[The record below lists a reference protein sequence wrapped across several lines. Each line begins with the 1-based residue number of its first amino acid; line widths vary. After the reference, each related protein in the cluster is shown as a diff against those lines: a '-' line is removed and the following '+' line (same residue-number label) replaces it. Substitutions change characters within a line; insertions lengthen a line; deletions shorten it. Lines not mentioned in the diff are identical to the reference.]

1 MMFFFHFQEV
11 PKSFKFNSTGHAN
24 SPETVVIRK
33 TLRSTPAPKTSTGRK
48 PLRENSLGGRQDLF
62 KTPSKGTVS
71 SMKSASSAKKGQSMK
86 VRFSLH
92 NEVQSPSGKR
102 VSIKQTEAA
111 VYLGSPIVLPK
122 RYYGTPRRS
131 RISETSMLHT
141 SIKEESPLA
150 HEVGTSQLLSSGSS
164 SGRKSNTPTSASKK
178 QTRDSYNFSVYSPSS
193 PTLQF
198 SQISGVSSNFAR
210 KSIDFSDFSP
220 VSESSESPKRKR
232 SMPSLN
238 STTQTVPSGR
248 KFSFARSSVAK
259 VKSSTSQF
267 QSSPDNNARLSS
279 SDLFGSSFESSD
291 IKSTRSSRIS
301 GGSVNTSGVFK
312 FSPNSTSRSSR
323 NTSRVLEESVSQIP
337 LPPSP
342 YVSRSSIKS
351 EKPPSSSKSNRSARS
366 TRSGRSDVVDTP
378 KSESWRSKS
387 EPLSSSD
394 SKIVASES
402 PKGKKRISS
411 TPKPKKSVGG
421 VPSQSPITSPILST
435 GKQSFRSQ
443 SVIESMDDLHS
454 VTSEVATIS
463 TPQSTRKKGRKG
475 STRMTA
481 SNSGL
486 LSPETQLPILAVK
499 PSTRKKQLSESV
511 SLLTESSTLSNLSV
525 SHDVSGR
532 SIDQSLAQKLLDSRA
547 SSSLG
552 HRAGSS
558 TSVLLHDLSVSP
570 SSSGR
575 RKRKS
580 SASTNSMSDVTTF
593 DFNSVLTPK
602 VPRGVFVSPME
613 ENPDDLSN
621 LSGMK
626 IVLNPT
632 ANSPVSSYTDV
643 RGVKRLLRTPQPST
657 PIASYASIEG
667 IKRLFKQSPVANYA
681 DISGLNLLY
690 QLSTN
695 ETNYMNVK
703 GVRRTQNSSDV
714 AGVEVLFESPKKSVE
729 TFTKQSPVKP
739 VGMVPPMSRTISF
752 VNDDD
757 VVVDLTEP
765 AMSGS
770 RSRRSANQPE
780 EIVTTSTSRTTRQ
793 MKSNTPGT
801 NKEESVDQHVEVKTR
816 GKRTTKVEK
825 TVKPSTKGRNIRGG
839 RRAQEDESD
848 VEIIELIPEIVN
860 SSKVK
865 TAKGSKRKLVVHDPI
880 EPSETVANKRTRGRN
895 IVTEDHAPKV
905 LQTKTPK
912 TKQSSKLQEDK
923 VSESPQRAELP
934 TKRGGRKLKE
944 DLASPL
950 QQNDESR
957 KGMVGKRSKPLSA
970 ESTNAHSPPKKV
982 KRGKQA
988 EVESADVAVNDAPQ
1002 EATKPAKA
1010 VKAVATTARARR
1022 GKAATVSP
1030 VKVKTPSPIKPK
1042 GQTRKGRTLESP
1054 EIESSKHSSKGRLR
1068 KAETEVAVKE
1078 PSPVKGRRRR
1088 AQTNDIVVDDV
1099 PAPTTSRAR
1108 RGKAVTVSPVKVK
1121 TPSPIKARRPAKK
1134 GKKDE
1139 AESTEVIAVTESP
1152 KQMVRGRKGK
1162 VEDIPK
1168 PLEKSK
1174 LQSPVKPKG
1183 SRRTQNKVVDPT
1195 IVLEQ
1200 SPVKG
1205 RGRKAQMRVETSTKP
1220 EESTKTSRSARGRA
1234 ETVAKSP
1241 KRRVEQTPVKTKPR
1255 GRRGQVE
1262 ESLTL
1267 TEVPVESEAKTKGR
1281 RKQTEV
1287 DKVKTKPE
1295 PKKGPRTV
1303 KSQQSPEKTAKGR
1316 GKKKEVEST
1325 NKSPVKA
1332 VKRLKRED
1340 LAETKPSTSRR
1351 EQTQQEAK
1359 NRKVQFNT

>member
-1 MMFFFHFQEV
+1 M

-33 TLRSTPAPKTSTGRK
+33 TLRSTPALKTSTGRK

-111 VYLGSPIVLPK
+111 VYLGSPIVPPK

-150 HEVGTSQLLSSGSS
+150 HEVGTSQLSSSGS

-178 QTRDSYNFSVYSPSS
+178 QSRDSYNFSVYSPSS

-238 STTQTVPSGR
+238 STTQTFPSGR
-248 KFSFARSSVAK
+248 KFSFARTSFAN

-267 QSSPDNNARLSS
+267 QPSPDNDARLSS

-291 IKSTRSSRIS
+291 IKSTRASRIS

-312 FSPNSTSRSSR
+312 FSPNTTGRSSR

-366 TRSGRSDVVDTP
+366 TRSGRSDFVDTP

-387 EPLSSSD
+387 EPLSLSN

-411 TPKPKKSVGG
+411 TPKPKKSVG

-443 SVIESMDDLHS
+443 SVMESMDDSHS
-454 VTSEVATIS
+454 VTSEVATNS

-511 SLLTESSTLSNLSV
+511 SLLTESSTMSNLSV

-552 HRAGSS
+552 HRAGCS

-714 AGVEVLFESPKKSVE
+714 AGVEVLFESPKKTVE

-752 VNDDD
+752 VNDD

-765 AMSGS
+765 AVSGS

-780 EIVTTSTSRTTRQ
+780 ETVATSRSRTTRQ

-825 TVKPSTKGRNIRGG
+825 TVQPSTKGQNIRGG

-848 VEIIELIPEIVN
+848 VEVIELIPEIIG

-865 TAKGSKRKLVVHDPI
+865 TAKGSKRKSVVHDSI

-905 LQTKTPK
+905 LQTKTQK
-912 TKQSSKLQEDK
+912 TKQSSKVQEDK

-944 DLASPL
+944 GLASPL
-950 QQNDESR
+950 LQNDESR
-957 KGMVGKRSKPLSA
+957 KVMVGKRSKPLSA
-970 ESTNAHSPPKKV
+970 ESTNVHSPPKKV

-988 EVESADVAVNDAPQ
+988 EVESDDVAVIDAPQ
-1002 EATKPAKA
+1002 EASKPAKV
-1010 VKAVATTARARR
+1010 VKAVATMARARR

-1042 GQTRKGRTLESP
+1042 GQTRKATKDITLESP

-1068 KAETEVAVKE
+1068 KAQTEVAVKE
-1078 PSPVKGRRRR
+1078 PSPVKGRGRR
-1088 AQTNDIVVDDV
+1088 AQTNDVVVDDV

-1121 TPSPIKARRPAKK
+1121 TPSPIKPRRPAKK

-1139 AESTEVIAVTESP
+1139 AESSEVIAVTESP

-1174 LQSPVKPKG
+1174 SQSPVKPKG
-1183 SRRTQNKVVDPT
+1183 RSRQTRNEVVDPT

-1205 RGRKAQMRVETSTKP
+1205 RGRKAQTRVETSTEP

-1241 KRRVEQTPVKTKPR
+1241 KRPVEQTPVKTKPR

-1262 ESLTL
+1262 ESLTP
-1267 TEVPVESEAKTKGR
+1267 TEVLVESEAKTKGR

-1303 KSQQSPEKTAKGR
+1303 KSQQSPEKTAMGR

-1351 EQTQQEAK
+1351 EQNQQEAK
-1359 NRKVQFNT
+1359 KPDSKTSRKVQFNT

>member
-1 MMFFFHFQEV
+1 M

-33 TLRSTPAPKTSTGRK
+33 ALRSTPAPKTSTCRK
-48 PLRENSLGGRQDLF
+48 PLRENSLGGRQDF
-62 KTPSKGTVS
+62 FMTPSKGTVS
-71 SMKSASSAKKGQSMK
+71 SMKTASSAKKGQSMK

-111 VYLGSPIVLPK
+111 VYLGSPIVPPK

-131 RISETSMLHT
+131 RISEASMLHT

-150 HEVGTSQLLSSGSS
+150 HEVSTSQLSSSIS

-178 QTRDSYNFSVYSPSS
+178 QSRDSYDFSVYSPSS

-220 VSESSESPKRKR
+220 VSEGSESPKRKR

-238 STTQTVPSGR
+238 SSTQTVPSGR
-248 KFSFARSSVAK
+248 KISFAKSSVAK
-259 VKSSTSQF
+259 VKSSTNQF
-267 QSSPDNNARLSS
+267 QPSPDNKARLSS
-279 SDLFGSSFESSD
+279 SDLFGSSFESSF
-291 IKSTRSSRIS
+291 KSTRASRIS
-301 GGSVNTSGVFK
+301 GDSVNTSGVVK
-312 FSPNSTSRSSR
+312 FSPNTTSSSSR

-351 EKPPSSSKSNRSARS
+351 EKPPSSSKSNRSVRS
-366 TRSGRSDVVDTP
+366 TRSERSDAIDTP

-387 EPLSSSD
+387 ETLSD
-394 SKIVASES
+394 SRIVASES
-402 PKGKKRISS
+402 PKEKKRISS
-411 TPKPKKSVGG
+411 TPKPKKSA
-421 VPSQSPITSPILST
+421 PSQSPITSPILST

-443 SVIESMDDLHS
+443 SMNVPSS
-454 VTSEVATIS
+454 VSSEVATS
-463 TPQSTRKKGRKG
+463 RKKGRKS
-475 STRMTA
+475 STRMSA

-499 PSTRKKQLSESV
+499 PSTRKKQLSES
-511 SLLTESSTLSNLSV
+511 LLTESSNMSNLSV

-532 SIDQSLAQKLLDSRA
+532 SIDRSLAQKLLDSRA
-547 SSSLG
+547 STSLG
-552 HRAGSS
+552 DHAGCS

-570 SSSGR
+570 SSTGR

-613 ENPDDLSN
+613 ENPDNLSN
-621 LSGMK
+621 LSGMR
-626 IVLNPT
+626 IVFNPT

-657 PIASYASIEG
+657 PIANYASVEG

-690 QLSTN
+690 QLSAN
-695 ETNYMNVK
+695 DTNYMNVK

-714 AGVEVLFESPKKSVE
+714 AGVEVLFESPKKTAE
-729 TFTKQSPVKP
+729 TFTKQSPTKP
-739 VGMVPPMSRTISF
+739 VGMVPPMSRSSS
-752 VNDDD
+752 VVHDDI

-770 RSRRSANQPE
+770 RSRRTVNQPE
-780 EIVTTSTSRTTRQ
+780 GTVTTSRSRTTRQ
-793 MKSNTPGT
+793 IESNTPGI
-801 NKEESVDQHVEVKTR
+801 NEEESVDQHVEVKTR

-825 TVKPSTKGRNIRGG
+825 TTQPSSKGRNIRGG
-839 RRAQEDESD
+839 RQAEEDECD
-848 VEIIELIPEIVN
+848 VEIIEIVPEIIR

-865 TAKGSKRKLVVHDPI
+865 SAKGSKRKLVVLDSI

-895 IVTEDHAPKV
+895 VVTEDHVPEVA
-905 LQTKTPK
+905 QAKTPK
-912 TKQSSKLQEDK
+912 TKKSSKLQEDK
-923 VSESPQRAELP
+923 VSESPQQAEMP
-934 TKRGGRKLKE
+934 TKRGGRKLRE
-944 DLASPL
+944 GL
-950 QQNDESR
+950 
-957 KGMVGKRSKPLSA
+957 
-970 ESTNAHSPPKKV
+970 AHSPPKKA

-988 EVESADVAVNDAPQ
+988 EVESDEVAVNDAPQ
-1002 EATKPAKA
+1002 TANKPARA

-1022 GKAATVSP
+1022 GKAAIVSP
-1030 VKVKTPSPIKPK
+1030 VKVKTPSPIKPR
-1042 GQTRKGRTLESP
+1042 GQARKATKDTALESP
-1054 EIESSKHSSKGRLR
+1054 EIESYNSKGRLR
-1068 KAETEVAVKE
+1068 KTQTEVAVSE
-1078 PSPVKGRRRR
+1078 PSPVKSRGRK
-1088 AQTNDIVVDDV
+1088 AQANDRVVDDV
-1099 PAPTTSRAR
+1099 PATTTSRAR

-1121 TPSPIKARRPAKK
+1121 TPSPIKPRGPARK
-1134 GKKDE
+1134 GKKD
-1139 AESTEVIAVTESP
+1139 ATLESSEVMAVIDSP
-1152 KQMVRGRKGK
+1152 KQKVKARKGK
-1162 VEDIPK
+1162 VEEILK

-1174 LQSPVKPKG
+1174 SPSPVKPKG
-1183 SRRTQNKVVDPT
+1183 RTRKTQNEVVDST
-1195 IVLEQ
+1195 VVLER

-1205 RGRKAQMRVETSTKP
+1205 RGRKAQLRVETSTKP
-1220 EESTKTSRSARGRA
+1220 EESTKTARSARGKA
-1234 ETVAKSP
+1234 GTVTKSP
-1241 KRRVEQTPVKTKPR
+1241 ERPVEQSPAKTKPR
-1255 GRRGQVE
+1255 GRRGQVD
-1262 ESLTL
+1262 ESLTQ
-1267 TEVPVESEAKTKGR
+1267 TEVPVVSETKTKGR

-1287 DKVKTKPE
+1287 EKAETKPE
-1295 PKKGPRTV
+1295 PTKGPRSV

-1316 GKKKEVEST
+1316 GKKKEVESAK
-1325 NKSPVKA
+1325 KSPVKA
-1332 VKRLKRED
+1332 VKRLKRGD
-1340 LAETKPSTSRR
+1340 LAENKLSTSQR
-1351 EQTQQEAK
+1351 EQTQQETKKPASK
-1359 NRKVQFNT
+1359 TSRKVQFNT

>member
-1 MMFFFHFQEV
+1 MFFFFLQEV

-33 TLRSTPAPKTSTGRK
+33 ALRSTPAPKTSTCRK
-48 PLRENSLGGRQDLF
+48 PLRENSLGCRQDF
-62 KTPSKGTVS
+62 FMTPSKGTVS
-71 SMKSASSAKKGQSMK
+71 SMKTASSAKKGQSMK

-111 VYLGSPIVLPK
+111 VYLGSPIVPPK

-131 RISETSMLHT
+131 RISEASMLHT

-150 HEVGTSQLLSSGSS
+150 HEVSTSQLSSSVS

-178 QTRDSYNFSVYSPSS
+178 QTRDSYDFSIYSPSS

-220 VSESSESPKRKR
+220 VSEGSESPKRKR

-238 STTQTVPSGR
+238 SSTQMVPSGR
-248 KFSFARSSVAK
+248 KISFAKSSVAK
-259 VKSSTSQF
+259 VKSSTNQF
-267 QSSPDNNARLSS
+267 QPSPDNKARLSS
-279 SDLFGSSFESSD
+279 SDLFGSSFESSF
-291 IKSTRSSRIS
+291 KSTRASRIS

-312 FSPNSTSRSSR
+312 FSPNTTSRSSR
-323 NTSRVLEESVSQIP
+323 NTSSVLEESVSQIP

-351 EKPPSSSKSNRSARS
+351 EKPPSSSKSNRSVRS
-366 TRSGRSDVVDTP
+366 TRSERSDAIDTP

-387 EPLSSSD
+387 ETLSD
-394 SKIVASES
+394 CRIVAPEN
-402 PKGKKRISS
+402 PKEKKRISS
-411 TPKPKKSVGG
+411 TPKPKKSA
-421 VPSQSPITSPILST
+421 PSQSPITSPILST

-443 SVIESMDDLHS
+443 SMNVPSS
-454 VTSEVATIS
+454 VSSEVATFN
-463 TPQSTRKKGRKG
+463 TPNSTRKKGRKS
-475 STRMTA
+475 STRMSA

-499 PSTRKKQLSESV
+499 PSTRKKQLSES
-511 SLLTESSTLSNLSV
+511 LLTESSNMSNLSV

-532 SIDQSLAQKLLDSRA
+532 SIDRSLAQKLLDSRA
-547 SSSLG
+547 STSLG
-552 HRAGSS
+552 DHAGCS

-570 SSSGR
+570 SSTGR

-621 LSGMK
+621 LSGMR
-626 IVLNPT
+626 IVFNPT

-657 PIASYASIEG
+657 PIANYASVEG

-695 ETNYMNVK
+695 DTNYMNVK

-714 AGVEVLFESPKKSVE
+714 AGVEVLFESPKKTAE
-729 TFTKQSPVKP
+729 TFTKQSPTKP
-739 VGMVPPMSRTISF
+739 VGMVPPMSRSSSV
-752 VNDDD
+752 VNDDI

-770 RSRRSANQPE
+770 RSRRTVNQPE
-780 EIVTTSTSRTTRQ
+780 GTVTTSRSRTTRQ
-793 MKSNTPGT
+793 IKSNTTGI
-801 NKEESVDQHVEVKTR
+801 NEEESVDQHVEVKTR

-825 TVKPSTKGRNIRGG
+825 TTQPSTKGRNLRGG
-839 RRAQEDESD
+839 RQAEEDECD
-848 VEIIELIPEIVN
+848 VEIVEIVPEIIG

-865 TAKGSKRKLVVHDPI
+865 SAKGSKRKLVVLDSI

-895 IVTEDHAPKV
+895 VVTEDRVPEVAQAKLPKN
-905 LQTKTPK
+905 KK
-912 TKQSSKLQEDK
+912 SSKLQKDK
-923 VSESPQRAELP
+923 VSESPQQAEMP
-934 TKRGGRKLKE
+934 TKQGGRKLRE
-944 DLASPL
+944 GLGSPL
-950 QQNDESR
+950 QQNDESQ
-957 KGMVGKRSKPLSA
+957 KGMVGKRSKPLKA
-970 ESTNAHSPPKKV
+970 EPTNAHSPPKKA

-988 EVESADVAVNDAPQ
+988 EVESDDLAVNDALQ
-1002 EATKPAKA
+1002 TANKPARA
-1010 VKAVATTARARR
+1010 LKAVATTARARR
-1022 GKAATVSP
+1022 GKAATVSS
-1030 VKVKTPSPIKPK
+1030 VKVKTPSPMKPR
-1042 GQTRKGRTLESP
+1042 GQARKATKDTALESP
-1054 EIESSKHSSKGRLR
+1054 EIESYNSKGRLR
-1068 KAETEVAVKE
+1068 KTQTEVTVSE
-1078 PSPVKGRRRR
+1078 PTPVKSRGRK
-1088 AQTNDIVVDDV
+1088 AQANDREVDDV
-1099 PAPTTSRAR
+1099 PATTTSRAR

-1121 TPSPIKARRPAKK
+1121 TPSPIKPRGPARK
-1134 GKKDE
+1134 GKQDVTL
-1139 AESTEVIAVTESP
+1139 ESSEVMAVIDSP
-1152 KQMVRGRKGK
+1152 KQKVKARKGK
-1162 VEDIPK
+1162 VEEILK

-1174 LQSPVKPKG
+1174 SPSPVKPKG
-1183 SRRTQNKVVDPT
+1183 RTRKTQNEVVDST
-1195 IVLEQ
+1195 VALER

-1205 RGRKAQMRVETSTKP
+1205 RGRKAQLRVETSTKP
-1220 EESTKTSRSARGRA
+1220 EESTKTARSARGKA
-1234 ETVAKSP
+1234 GTVTKSP
-1241 KRRVEQTPVKTKPR
+1241 ERPVEQSPVKTKPR
-1255 GRRGQVE
+1255 GRRGQVD
-1262 ESLTL
+1262 ESLTH
-1267 TEVPVESEAKTKGR
+1267 TEVPVVSVTKTKGR

-1287 DKVKTKPE
+1287 EKAETKPE
-1295 PKKGPRTV
+1295 PKKGPRSV
-1303 KSQQSPEKTAKGR
+1303 KSQQSPEKTTKGR
-1316 GKKKEVEST
+1316 GKKKEVQSAK
-1325 NKSPVKA
+1325 KSPVKA
-1332 VKRLKRED
+1332 VKRLKRD
-1340 LAETKPSTSRR
+1340 NLAETKLSTSQR
-1351 EQTQQEAK
+1351 EQTQQETKKPASK
-1359 NRKVQFNT
+1359 TSRKVQFNT

>member
-1 MMFFFHFQEV
+1 MLLCFFNATIVIMLFFFLQEV

-33 TLRSTPAPKTSTGRK
+33 ALRSTPAPKISTCRK
-48 PLRENSLGGRQDLF
+48 PLRENSLGGRQDF
-62 KTPSKGTVS
+62 FMTPSKGTVS
-71 SMKSASSAKKGQSMK
+71 SMKTASSAKKGQSMK

-111 VYLGSPIVLPK
+111 VYLGSPIVPPK

-131 RISETSMLHT
+131 RISEASMLHT

-150 HEVGTSQLLSSGSS
+150 HEVSTSQLSSSVS

-178 QTRDSYNFSVYSPSS
+178 QTRDSYDFSVYSPSS

-220 VSESSESPKRKR
+220 VSEGSESPKRKR

-238 STTQTVPSGR
+238 SSTQTVPSGR
-248 KFSFARSSVAK
+248 KISFAKSSVAK
-259 VKSSTSQF
+259 VKSSTNQF
-267 QSSPDNNARLSS
+267 QPSPDNKARLSS
-279 SDLFGSSFESSD
+279 SDLFGSSFESSF
-291 IKSTRSSRIS
+291 KSTRASRIS
-301 GGSVNTSGVFK
+301 GDSVNTSGVFK
-312 FSPNSTSRSSR
+312 FSPNTTSRSSR

-351 EKPPSSSKSNRSARS
+351 EKLASSSKSNRSVRS
-366 TRSGRSDVVDTP
+366 TRSERSDVIDTP

-387 EPLSSSD
+387 ETLSD
-394 SKIVASES
+394 SRIVASES
-402 PKGKKRISS
+402 PKEKKRISS
-411 TPKPKKSVGG
+411 TPKPKKSA
-421 VPSQSPITSPILST
+421 PSQSPITSPILST

-443 SVIESMDDLHS
+443 SMNVPSS
-454 VTSEVATIS
+454 VSSEVATS
-463 TPQSTRKKGRKG
+463 RKKGRKS
-475 STRMTA
+475 STRMSA

-499 PSTRKKQLSESV
+499 PSTRKKQLSES
-511 SLLTESSTLSNLSV
+511 LLTESSTMSNLSV
-525 SHDVSGR
+525 SGDVSGR
-532 SIDQSLAQKLLDSRA
+532 SIDRSLAQKLLDSRA
-547 SSSLG
+547 STSLG
-552 HRAGSS
+552 DHAGCS

-570 SSSGR
+570 SSTGR

-621 LSGMK
+621 LSGMR
-626 IVLNPT
+626 IVFNPT

-657 PIASYASIEG
+657 PIANYASVEG
-667 IKRLFKQSPVANYA
+667 IKRLFKHSPVANYA

-714 AGVEVLFESPKKSVE
+714 AGVEVLFESPKKTAE
-729 TFTKQSPVKP
+729 TFTKQSPTKP
-739 VGMVPPMSRTISF
+739 VGMVPPMSRSSSV
-752 VNDDD
+752 VNDDI

-765 AMSGS
+765 TMSGS
-770 RSRRSANQPE
+770 RSRRTVNQPE
-780 EIVTTSTSRTTRQ
+780 GTVITSRSRTTRKI
-793 MKSNTPGT
+793 KSNTPGI
-801 NKEESVDQHVEVKTR
+801 NEEESVDQHVEVKTR
-816 GKRTTKVEK
+816 GKRTTKVRK
-825 TVKPSTKGRNIRGG
+825 TTQPSTKGRNIRGG
-839 RRAQEDESD
+839 RQAKEDECD
-848 VEIIELIPEIVN
+848 VEIIEIVPEIID

-865 TAKGSKRKLVVHDPI
+865 SAKGSKRKLVVLDSI

-895 IVTEDHAPKV
+895 VVTEDHVPEVA
-905 LQTKTPK
+905 Q
-912 TKQSSKLQEDK
+912 Q
-923 VSESPQRAELP
+923 
-934 TKRGGRKLKE
+934 GGRKLRE
-944 DLASPL
+944 GPL
-950 QQNDESR
+950 QQNDESQ
-957 KGMVGKRSKPLSA
+957 KGIVGKRSKPLIA
-970 ESTNAHSPPKKV
+970 EPTNAHSPPKKA

-988 EVESADVAVNDAPQ
+988 EVESDDVAVNDAPQ
-1002 EATKPAKA
+1002 TANKPSRA

-1030 VKVKTPSPIKPK
+1030 VKVKTPSPMKPRSRA
-1042 GQTRKGRTLESP
+1042 RKATKDTALESP
-1054 EIESSKHSSKGRLR
+1054 ETDSYNSKGRLR
-1068 KAETEVAVKE
+1068 KTQTEVTVRE
-1078 PSPVKGRRRR
+1078 PSPVKSRGRK
-1088 AQTNDIVVDDV
+1088 AQANDRVVDDV
-1099 PAPTTSRAR
+1099 PATTTSRAR

-1121 TPSPIKARRPAKK
+1121 TPSPIKPRGPARK
-1134 GKKDE
+1134 GKKD
-1139 AESTEVIAVTESP
+1139 ATLESSVVMAGIDSP
-1152 KQMVRGRKGK
+1152 KQKVKARKGT
-1162 VEDIPK
+1162 VEEILK

-1174 LQSPVKPKG
+1174 SPSPVKPKG
-1183 SRRTQNKVVDPT
+1183 RTRKIQNEVVDST
-1195 IVLEQ
+1195 VVLER

-1205 RGRKAQMRVETSTKP
+1205 RGRKAQLRVETSTKP
-1220 EESTKTSRSARGRA
+1220 EESMKTARSARGKA
-1234 ETVAKSP
+1234 GTSTKSP
-1241 KRRVEQTPVKTKPR
+1241 ERPVEKSPVKTKPR
-1255 GRRGQVE
+1255 GRRGQVD
-1262 ESLTL
+1262 ESLTQ
-1267 TEVPVESEAKTKGR
+1267 TEVPVVSETKTKGR

-1287 DKVKTKPE
+1287 EKAETKPE
-1295 PKKGPRTV
+1295 PKKGPRSV

-1316 GKKKEVEST
+1316 GKKKEVESAK
-1325 NKSPVKA
+1325 KSPVKA
-1332 VKRLKRED
+1332 VKRLKKDD
-1340 LAETKPSTSRR
+1340 LAETKLSTSQR
-1351 EQTQQEAK
+1351 EQTQPETKKPASK
-1359 NRKVQFNT
+1359 TSRKVQFNT